1 MLTHSAQASRELNTI
16 RLTSDLVIVGGG
28 LAGVCAAITAARRG
42 LNVVLIHDR
51 PVLGGNSSGEI
62 RLWVLGA
69 TTHMGTNNRW
79 AREGGV
85 VNELL
90 VENLWR
96 NREGNPVIWDALLLE
111 KVADEP
117 LITLLLNTAC
127 FACEKDPAQ
136 PDRIASVE
144 AFCSQ
149 NSTRYVAT
157 APLFCDSSGDGI
169 LGFLAGAAFRMGAE
183 SKDEFDELFARG
195 DEFGHLLGHSIYFYS
210 KDTGRPVPF
219 VAPSFALQDIERK
232 IPRYRQFNARED
244 GCNLWW
250 IEWGG
255 RLDTV
260 HETERIK
267 WELWRV
273 AYGVWNYI
281 KNSGKFPEA
290 ANLTL
295 EWVGSI
301 PGKRESRRFEGDY
314 MLSQK
319 DIVQRR
325 LHDDAVAFGG
335 WSIDLHPADG
345 VYAEIAG
352 SHHLHPKGI
361 YQIPYRCYYSRNI
374 ENLFLAGRIISCT
387 HVAFGSTRVMA
398 TCALGGQAIA
408 IAAALC
414 KEGNLLPRAIGSG
427 EPLER
432 LRCELLRL
440 GQHIP
445 GVPLNDPEDLARGAK
460 ITASSE
466 LRLGEFPA
474 DAAPVSID
482 NGRAQLLPL
491 PAGRVPSFT
500 VTLDVAEPVG
510 LVAELRTTSDPRH
523 HTPDV
528 VLGRVELSLKA
539 GYRQE
544 IALAFDA
551 RLDAPAYGFL
561 ILKPAESALP
571 GAEVQVDS
579 PTQGSAES
587 GPVTASIGWHTSS
600 KRVSGVLS
608 LKYRGDEATTA
619 VGGEEF
625 EMFRPDRR
633 PGGRNF
639 AVKCEPALEAF
650 GAANVTNGFHR
661 PTSQANA
668 WVADWEDAAPRLTL
682 EWTEPTTIAEIVV
695 GFDNDYDHAME
706 SVLLGHP
713 ERALFFGV
721 RHCRILADDGT
732 LVHEVTDFHH
742 SHLRVRLETP
752 ISTRHLH
759 IEVVS
764 THGGPAAI
772 MEVRVYRKPVQ
783 M

>member
-1 MLTHSAQASRELNTI
+1 MLTHPAQPSRELKTVH
-16 RLTSDLVIVGGG
+16 LASDLVIVGAG
-28 LAGVCAAITAARRG
+28 LAGVCCAITAARQG
-42 LNVVLIHDR
+42 LKVTLIHDR

-96 NREGNPVIWDALLLE
+96 NREGNPVMWDALLLE

-127 FACEKDPAQ
+127 FACEKDPAN

-144 AFCSQ
+144 AFCAQ
-149 NSTRYVAT
+149 NSTRYVAS

-183 SKDEFDELFARG
+183 PKEEFDEGFARG
-195 DEFGHLLGHSIYFYS
+195 DDFGHLLGHSIYFYT
-210 KDTGRPVPF
+210 KDTGQPVPF
-219 VAPSFALQDIERK
+219 VAPSFALKDIEQK
-232 IPRYRQFNARED
+232 IPRYREFKSNED
-244 GCNLWW
+244 GCRLWW

-260 HETERIK
+260 HETETIK

-273 AYGVWNYI
+273 AYGVWDYI
-281 KNSGKFPEA
+281 KNSGKFPDA

-319 DIVQRR
+319 DVVERR
-325 LHDDAVAFGG
+325 LHEDAVAFGG

-345 VYAEIAG
+345 VYAAIAG
-352 SHHLHPKGI
+352 SHHIHPKGI

-374 ENLFLAGRIISCT
+374 ENLFIAGRIISAT

-408 IAAALC
+408 VAAALC
-414 KEGNLLPRAIGSG
+414 KEGNLPPRAIGSG
-427 EPLER
+427 ESFER
-432 LRCELLRL
+432 LRRELLRL

-445 GVPLNDPEDLARGAK
+445 GVPLNDPRDLVRAATL
-460 ITASSE
+460 TASSE
-466 LRLGEFPA
+466 LRLKAFPA
-474 DAAPVSID
+474 DAAPIPLD
-482 NGRAQLLPL
+482 KPRAQLLPL
-491 PAGRVPSFT
+491 PAGRVPAFT
-500 VTLDVAEPVG
+500 VTLDVAEPTE

-528 VLGRVELSLKA
+528 VLGRIPLSLKK
-539 GYRQE
+539 GSHQE
-544 IALAFDA
+544 IHLEFDA
-551 RLDAPAYGFL
+551 RLEAPAYGFL
-561 ILKPAESALP
+561 VLK
-571 GAEVQVDS
+571 
-579 PTQGSAES
+579 
-587 GPVTASIGWHTSS
+587 ASDAVAWHTSNQ
-600 KRVSGVLS
+600 RASGVLS
-608 LKYRGDEATTA
+608 LIYNWTTNCSS
-619 VGGEEF
+619 VGGEDF
-625 EMFRPDRR
+625 EMFRPERR

-639 AVKCEPALEAF
+639 AVKCEPALEVF
-650 GAANVTNGFHR
+650 GAKNVTNGFHR
-661 PTSQANA
+661 PTDRPNT
-668 WVADWEDAAPRLTL
+668 WVADWADPAPRLTVA
-682 EWTEPTTIAEIVV
+682 WPEPRTISEIVI

-706 SVLLGHP
+706 SVLFGHP
-713 ERALFFGV
+713 ERALFFSV
-721 RHCRILADDGT
+721 RHCRVLTDDGT
-732 LVHEVTDFHH
+732 LVHEMTDNHH
-742 SHLRVRLETP
+742 SHLRVRFDTP
-752 ISTRHLH
+752 ISTRRLH

-772 MEVRVYRKPVQ
+772 TEVRAYEKPAKP
-783 M
+783 

>member
-1 MLTHSAQASRELNTI
+1 MLTHPAQASRELNTVH
-16 RLTSDLVIVGGG
+16 LASDLVIVGAG

-42 LNVVLIHDR
+42 LKVVLIHDR

-96 NREGNPVIWDALLLE
+96 NREGNPVMWDALLLE

-144 AFCSQ
+144 AFCPQ

-210 KDTGRPVPF
+210 KDTGQPVPF
-219 VAPSFALQDIERK
+219 VAPSFALQDIEEK

-352 SHHLHPKGI
+352 SHHLHPKGV

-398 TCALGGQAIA
+398 TAALGGQAIA

-427 EPLER
+427 EPLQR
-432 LRCELLRL
+432 LRRELLRL

-445 GVPLNDPEDLARGAK
+445 GVPLDDPEDLAREAK

-466 LRLGEFPA
+466 LRLAEFPA
-474 DAAPVSID
+474 DAEAVPLDTSRV
-482 NGRAQLLPL
+482 QLLPL
-491 PAGRVPSFT
+491 PAGQVPLFT
-500 VTLDVAEPVG
+500 VTLDVLEPAEV
-510 LVAELRTTSDPRH
+510 VAELLTTSDPRH

-528 VLGRVELSLKA
+528 LLGRLTLSLKP
-539 GYRQE
+539 GYKQE
-544 IALAFDA
+544 IPLVFDA
-551 RLDAPAYGFL
+551 RLKTPGYGFVVL
-561 ILKPAESALP
+561 RPAAGVSW
-571 GAEVQVDS
+571 Q
-579 PTQGSAES
+579 TS
-587 GPVTASIGWHTSS
+587 GR
-600 KRVSGVLS
+600 RVSGVLS
-608 LKYRGDEATTA
+608 LRTGRPEETTA
-619 VGGEEF
+619 VGGEAF
-625 EMFRPDRR
+625 EVFRPERR
-633 PGGRNF
+633 PEGRNF
-639 AVKCEPALEAF
+639 AIRCEPPLTAF
-650 GAANVTNGFHR
+650 AADNVTNGFHR
-661 PTSQANA
+661 PTDRPNA
-668 WVADWEDAAPRLTL
+668 WVADWSDEAPRLTL
-682 EWTEPTTIAEIVV
+682 EWGQPTVIAEIVV
-695 GFDNDYDHAME
+695 GFDNDYDHALE
-706 SVLLGHP
+706 SVLRGHP

-732 LVHEVTDFHH
+732 LVHEVKDFHH
-742 SHLRVRLETP
+742 SHLRVRLEAP
-752 ISTRHLH
+752 ISTRRLH
-759 IEVVS
+759 IDVVS

-772 MEVRVYRKPVQ
+772 MEVRVYKKPVQ
-783 M
+783 A